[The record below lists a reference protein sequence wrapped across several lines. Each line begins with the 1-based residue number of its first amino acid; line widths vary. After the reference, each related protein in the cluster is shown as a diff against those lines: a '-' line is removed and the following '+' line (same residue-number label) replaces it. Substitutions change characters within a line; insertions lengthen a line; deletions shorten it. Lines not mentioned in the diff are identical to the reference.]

1 MLTLL
6 HLADVHFD
14 TIYAGRTLDLRRRL
28 REAQQ
33 TAFERAVDRAI
44 EEPVDAVL
52 IAGDLFDAERLGI
65 AAETALLDELRRLE
79 EADIPVVYATGDH
92 DPGPARGRAASIDW
106 PGNVHLVRSA
116 EPCII
121 PVTDNDGE
129 RIGQVVAVGHPRA
142 QVSENLAIRFPD
154 ADAEVPTVG
163 LLHAHVEG
171 ANGAEAHNRYAPC
184 TVDNLAQTGYDYWAL
199 GHVHRGQQV
208 DPELP
213 AYYAG
218 NLQGRN
224 PSETGVKGGL
234 LVRIPPNGLPDVT
247 VQPFAPIRWETL
259 VLDELAHVESVDA
272 LAAAAEEAFQSVHAQ
287 ALLTEW
293 MVRVKLRG
301 ACPMTATLHD
311 ERQRRKIA
319 AQLTARLNVL
329 DVELLPDTLTPPVD
343 VEPHEGEPH
352 LAGEVLALIDEAR
365 TNDDRLDDLAER
377 VTWAH
382 PGHATPAARRAYLR
396 SLLAGL
402 DREALA
408 RLLADAES
416 HAT

>member
-33 TAFERAVDRAI
+33 TAFKRAVDRAI

-52 IAGDLFDAERLGI
+52 IAGDLFDAERLSI
-65 AAETALLDELRRLE
+65 TTEIALLDQLRRLE
-79 EADIPVVYATGDH
+79 AASIPVVYATGDH

-106 PGNVHLVRSA
+106 PANVHLVRSA
-116 EPCII
+116 EPRTI
-121 PVTDNDGE
+121 PLTDNDGA

-154 ADAEVPTVG
+154 TEADVPTVG
-163 LLHAHVEG
+163 LLHAHVED
-171 ANGAEAHNRYAPC
+171 ADGAEAHSRYAPC
-184 TVDNLAQTGYDYWAL
+184 TVADLQRAGYDYWAL
-199 GHVHRGQQV
+199 GHVHRGQQI
-208 DPELP
+208 DPELS

-224 PSETGVKGGL
+224 PGETGVKGGL
-234 LVRIPPNGLPDVT
+234 LVRIPPDGLPDVT
-247 VQPFAPIRWETL
+247 VQPFAPIRWHTL
-259 VLDELAHVESVDA
+259 VLDDLAHVASVDA
-272 LAAAAEEAFQSVHAQ
+272 LGTAIEDAFQAVYKQ
-287 ALLTEW
+287 ALTTEW
-293 MVRVKLRG
+293 MVRARLRG
-301 ACPMTATLHD
+301 ACPMAETLHD
-311 ERQRRKIA
+311 ERERRALAK
-319 AQLTARLNVL
+319 QLTARLNVL
-329 DVELLPDTLTPPVD
+329 DVELVPDMLTPPVA
-343 VEPHEGEPH
+343 VAPHEEEPH

-365 TNDDRLDDLAER
+365 TNDDRLNELAER

-382 PGHATPAARRAYLR
+382 PGHATPAARRIYLR
-396 SLLAGL
+396 RLLNGL

-408 RLLADAES
+408 RLLVDAG
-416 HAT
+416 